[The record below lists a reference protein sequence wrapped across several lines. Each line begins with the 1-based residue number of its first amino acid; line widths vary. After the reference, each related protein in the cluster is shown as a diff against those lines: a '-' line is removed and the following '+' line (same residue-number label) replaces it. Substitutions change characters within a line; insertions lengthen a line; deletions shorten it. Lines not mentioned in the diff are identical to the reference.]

1 MFDGAILPL
10 MRDSLLLH
18 SYMYNLWRIS
28 KLAAQDKWR
37 WIGAWVALL
46 LSTAFFL
53 TVPSLIGKAI
63 DTALPGEG
71 SVGTRNDLLL
81 IGLLII
87 GVIFL
92 RGLFN
97 FANLYLAE
105 SLSQRVSYKIRN
117 LVYDKLQHL
126 SFAFHDHEHTG
137 NLMSKSTVD
146 VEMVRN
152 FVQMGLVR
160 SGQIFLLVVGVSVI
174 MIWTDWQLGLVSLM
188 FVPLVSFRAVV
199 ASSRMRKIWMRAQVE
214 MGQLTTV
221 LQENLEGQRVVKAFG
236 AEEYEELKF
245 KNKNQD
251 LFDWT
256 LSARRAQAFNS
267 SLMQLIFWGSTAVI
281 LWLGGR
287 AVIEARITPGELAA
301 FLFYISLLVQPI
313 RMVGQLVNN
322 FARAISAA
330 ERIYDILDAQSP
342 VEEAFNA
349 KPLEEVQGHVHFNN
363 VSFGYRLEPVIKNV
377 TLDIPK
383 GHVVALMG
391 APGAGKSTLVSLLAR
406 FYDPSHGTVTIDGVD
421 IREASLASVRRTVG
435 IVQQDVFLFSATV
448 RDNIAYGNLDAS
460 MDQVIEAA
468 TTAQL
473 HDEILALPEGYET
486 IVGERGMSL
495 SGGQR
500 QRLSIART
508 LLLNPP
514 ILVLDDSTASVD
526 AETESRI
533 QKAIGNVIRGR
544 TTLIIAH
551 RLSSIQNAQTV
562 VVLEHGEIAEMGA
575 PAELA
580 AAGGLF
586 TYVSELQYATT
597 LNGIAAM
604 PQVSQP
610 KGARL

>member
-1 MFDGAILPL
+1 MN
-10 MRDSLLLH
+10 
-18 SYMYNLWRIS
+18 NLWRIS

-37 WIGAWVALL
+37 WIGAWVSLL

-53 TVPSLIGKAI
+53 TVPKLIGNAI
-63 DTALPGEG
+63 DTAVRPGG
-71 SVGTRNDLLL
+71 SRDELIT

-97 FANLYLAE
+97 FGNLYLAE
-105 SLSQRVSYKIRN
+105 SLSQRVSYKMRN

-146 VEMVRN
+146 VEMIRN

-160 SGQIFLLVVGVSVI
+160 SGQIFLLVAGVSVI
-174 MIWTDWQLGLVSLM
+174 MLATDWQLGLVALT
-188 FVPLVSFRAVV
+188 FVPIVSLRAII
-199 ASSRMRKIWMRAQVE
+199 ASTAMRKIWLQAQVE
-214 MGQLTTV
+214 MGHMTTV

-236 AEEYEELKF
+236 AEEYEEAKF
-245 KNKNQD
+245 RKKNQD
-251 LFDWT
+251 VFDWT

-267 SLMQLIFWGSTAVI
+267 SLMQIIFWGSTGII

-287 AVIEARITPGELAA
+287 AVIEGRVSIGDFTA

-313 RMVGQLVNN
+313 RMVGMLVNN

-330 ERIYDILDAQSP
+330 ERVYDILDANSP
-342 VEEAFNA
+342 VSEAEGV
-349 KPLEEVQGHVHFNN
+349 KPLENVKGHVRFND
-363 VSFGYRLEPVIKNV
+363 VTFSYRSEPVVAEV
-377 TLDIPK
+377 TLDVPA

-391 APGAGKSTLVSLLAR
+391 APGSGKSTLVSLLAR
-406 FYDPSHGTVTIDGVD
+406 FYDPHEGTVTIDGVD
-421 IREASLASVRRTVG
+421 VREASLASVRRAVG

-473 HDEILALPEGYET
+473 HDEIMALPEGYET

-508 LLLNPP
+508 LILDPP

-526 AETESRI
+526 AGTESRI
-533 QKAIGNVIRGR
+533 QEAIGQVIRGR
-544 TTLIIAH
+544 TTFIIAH
-551 RLSSIQNAQTV
+551 RLSSIQHAQTV
-562 VVLEHGEIAEMGA
+562 VVLDHGRIAEMGS

-580 AAGGLF
+580 ASGGLF
-586 TYVSELQYATT
+586 TYVSELQYATA
-597 LNGIAAM
+597 LNGIAAT
-604 PQVSQP
+604 PRLSQP
-610 KGARL
+610 GGARA